1 MSAAE
6 VENHNQR
13 NVVGEQR
20 STARRFQGEGGYAQP
35 TKSNPRFRQPQAF
48 PEAEFQIH
56 ALQKAINFL
65 HPLGFTHGAIA
76 DVAKHSDS
84 AEGAV

>member
-1 MSAAE
+1 M
-6 VENHNQR
+6 ENHTQR
-13 NVVGEQR
+13 NLVGGQR
-20 STARRFQGEGGYAQP
+20 PTARRFQGEGCYAQP
-35 TKSNPRFRQPQAF
+35 TEANPRFRQPQAF
-48 PEAEFQIH
+48 PEAEFQIL

-65 HPLGFTHGAIA
+65 HPLSFTHGAIA